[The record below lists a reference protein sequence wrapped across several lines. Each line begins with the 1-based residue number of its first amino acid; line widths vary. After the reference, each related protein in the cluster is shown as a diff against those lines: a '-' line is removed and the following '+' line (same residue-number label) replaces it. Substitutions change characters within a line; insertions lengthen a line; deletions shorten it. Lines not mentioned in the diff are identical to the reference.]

1 MSIQQLN
8 GAKDFGAYDTTIKD
22 IAGVQEVAIFYR
34 LFDEMTSLGSVGSG
48 VLDQLLSGIRTEK
61 SRAKISWAINKT
73 LLHFYNDNHR
83 ALIVDFFSRG
93 AEHDDL
99 RFVFFWH
106 FVLTN
111 RLFREISVKV
121 FAKIYYSGRASISQN
136 DIIPF
141 IKEIKNEAGAPI
153 WSDNT
158 IYRLATKYLSFM
170 TKLNFVT
177 SGRVKSFK
185 HIRPSSEAQVLFL
198 YFANTFSPNTSNILK
213 NDLLP
218 ISFIPLEDIQ
228 DRLKKLSLKDYF
240 NMNFNG
246 VTLNIELT
254 QSYKGICDVLYK

>member
-1 MSIQQLN
+1 MEQLN
-8 GAKDFGAYDTTIKD
+8 NTTDLGVYDTAIKD
-22 IAGVQEVAIFYR
+22 IAGVQEIATFYR
-34 LFDEMTSLGSVGSG
+34 LFEEMTSLGSLSPE
-48 VLDQLLSGIRTEK
+48 VLNQLLSGIRTEK
-61 SRAKISWAINKT
+61 TRAKISWAINKT
-73 LLHFYNDNHR
+73 LLQFYNEDHL
-83 ALIVDFFSRG
+83 ALVADFFSRG

-121 FAKIYYSGRASISQN
+121 FARVYYSGRVSISQN

-141 IKEIKNEAGAPI
+141 IKEIKDEAGAPI

-158 IYRLATKYLSFM
+158 IYRIATKYLSFM

-198 YFANTFSPNTSNILK
+198 YFARTFSPNTSNILK

-218 ISFIPLEDIQ
+218 ISFIPLEDVQ

-240 NMNFNG
+240 HMNFNG
-246 VTLNIELT
+246 VTLNIDLT
-254 QSYKGICDVLYK
+254 QSYKGICDVLYN